1 MAEYMKFWVAKFAVE
16 ILILLVVLSPALLI
30 AVRFAIPAW
39 LKRIRCKHADGVRE
53 TMSCDAIC
61 RSCGKNL
68 GFIGSWLNAQKGGD
82 GDGAN
87 E

>member
-1 MAEYMKFWVAKFAVE
+1 MDYVNFWLAKAAAEA
-16 ILILLVVLSPALLI
+16 LIVLVVSSPVLLLAL
-30 AVRFAIPAW
+30 RFAIPAW
-39 LKRIRCKHADGVRE
+39 VKRVRCKHDSGVRE

-68 GFIGSWLNAQKGGD
+68 GFIGTWRERQPAEG
-82 GDGAN
+82 